1 MRTNI
6 EIDDELLE
14 QVRVLCGDKSK
25 EAIIDEALR
34 LLLRMKS
41 QQKLKDLQGKLQWEG
56 NLEEMRFD

>member
-6 EIDDELLE
+6 EIDDELMQ

-34 LLLRMKS
+34 LLVRMKS

-56 NLEEMRFD
+56 NLKEMRLV

>member
-6 EIDDELLE
+6 EIDDELMQ
-14 QVRVLCGDKSK
+14 QVRVLCRDKSK

-34 LLLRMKS
+34 LLVRMKS

-56 NLEEMRFD
+56 NLKEMRLV